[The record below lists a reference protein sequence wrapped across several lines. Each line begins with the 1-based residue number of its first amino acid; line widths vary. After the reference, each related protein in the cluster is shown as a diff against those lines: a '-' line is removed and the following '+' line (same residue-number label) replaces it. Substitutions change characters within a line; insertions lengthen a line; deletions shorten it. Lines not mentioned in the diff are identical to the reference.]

1 VVFEQEEGRGKEDL
15 KSREKVRVGYHLNTR
30 ERERKEV
37 QSIHGEKETKPE
49 GKKV

>member
-1 VVFEQEEGRGKEDL
+1 MVFEQEEGRGKEDL

-30 ERERKEV
+30 ERGKEV